1 MSLMSFDILEEMAR
15 MRGEI
20 DRILGEDGLSSWAF
34 PFSRVSFLPGRAT
47 RAYPLMNIS
56 EDANNLYV
64 EALAPGL
71 DPNTLDVSVRGDQ
84 LVISGEKQ
92 PLPKNIK
99 SEFIHRSERAAG
111 QFTRSLSL
119 SAGVESDKVQANYTN
134 GVLKIVLPK
143 AEVAKPKQIPVKVS

>member
-1 MSLMSFDILEEMAR
+1 
-15 MRGEI
+15 
-20 DRILGEDGLSSWAF
+20 
-34 PFSRVSFLPGRAT
+34 
-47 RAYPLMNIS
+47 MNIS

-134 GVLKIVLPK
+134 GVLKIILPK
-143 AEVAKPKQIPVKVS
+143 VEKAKPKQIAVKVG

>member
-34 PFSRVSFLPGRAT
+34 PFSRISFLPGRAT

-119 SAGVESDKVQANYTN
+119 SAGVESDRVQANYTN
-134 GVLKIVLPK
+134 GVLKIILPK
-143 AEVAKPKQIPVKVS
+143 VEKAKPKQIAVKVG